1 MEGIESKNWANNT
14 IRLCFKPSRK
24 KGGKR
29 TSLYSTQYILL
40 YKLQMKPEKNKKR
53 IPSTT
58 IDIAVP
64 DQAIVHKQV
73 NRRGKKKEMGK
84 IVWLGKKNKN
94 KIKVREVMV

>member
-1 MEGIESKNWANNT
+1 
-14 IRLCFKPSRK
+14 
-24 KGGKR
+24 
-29 TSLYSTQYILL
+29 
-40 YKLQMKPEKNKKR
+40 MKPEKNKKR

-84 IVWLGKKNKN
+84 IVWLEKKIKNN

>member
-1 MEGIESKNWANNT
+1 
-14 IRLCFKPSRK
+14 
-24 KGGKR
+24 
-29 TSLYSTQYILL
+29 
-40 YKLQMKPEKNKKR
+40 MKPEKNKKR

-84 IVWLGKKNKN
+84 IVWLGKK
-94 KIKVREVMV
+94 

>member
-73 NRRGKKKEMGK
+73 NRRGKKKERNGENSLA
-84 IVWLGKKNKN
+84 WKKKQ
-94 KIKVREVMV
+94 K

>member
-1 MEGIESKNWANNT
+1 MEGIESKNWANKT

-73 NRRGKKKEMGK
+73 NRRGKKKERNGENSLA
-84 IVWLGKKNKN
+84 WKKKT
-94 KIKVREVMV
+94 KIK